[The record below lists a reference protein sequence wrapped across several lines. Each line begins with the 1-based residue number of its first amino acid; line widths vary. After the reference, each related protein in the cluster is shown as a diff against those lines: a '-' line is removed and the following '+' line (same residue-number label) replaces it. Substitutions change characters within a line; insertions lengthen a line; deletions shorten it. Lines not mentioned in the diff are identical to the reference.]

1 MTMRAFKNIFK
12 KAEWKVE
19 QPDGWAKI
27 LDAGDRNGMLEKIDY
42 DFPAITESDDRKM
55 IVKLP
60 LTDRNTLIITI
71 DCDKWAIEDRNRVR
85 LNVAGLPDGWAFGD
99 KTAVERYVRKLLK
112 ENYAPEGE
120 LWQGKLYVDLG
131 RAIDSEVEGAEIVA
145 EKGEKMLGI
154 NPSAWDVQTVNVGEG
169 YIKLVPIGKELG
181 DKFMSKLPRISR
193 RETFDGD
200 RARYIV
206 FKTVDPYIVNGE
218 LIAPKNS
225 CVCTETTQDYIDELA
240 KKVHDL
246 MDFNPLQYISISH
259 KDDWEKNVWDRVDA
273 YNLGAFG
280 VWQKVGEDICFNP
293 YVRIREDEL
302 KQADA
307 LLRFDEMPALEK
319 RTPVSVW
326 LMENAIEIH
335 SPFSDEDLPLIAAV
349 FLGVYFQFS
358 VVIENGEIKIG
369 EKDDS
374 PSPVVEDL
382 YRLVER
388 N

>member
-1 MTMRAFKNIFK
+1 MTMRAFKTIFK
-12 KAEWKVE
+12 KTEWKVE

-27 LDAGDRNGMLEKIDY
+27 LEPGEKEEELKKIDY
-42 DFPAITESDDRKM
+42 REDAVIESDGNR
-55 IVKLP
+55 ITVKLP
-60 LTDRNTLIITI
+60 LTDGNNLAIAI
-71 DCDKWAIEDRNRVR
+71 DWIKWAKDKQNAAR
-85 LNVAGLPDGWAFGD
+85 LKVAGLLDAWAFGD
-99 KTAVERYVRKLLK
+99 SRTVEKYIRHLLK
-112 ENYAPEGE
+112 ENYAPEDE

-200 RARYIV
+200 RARYII
-206 FKTVDPYIVNGE
+206 FKTVDPHIVNGE

-246 MDFNPLQYISISH
+246 MDFAPLQYISISH
-259 KDDWEKNVWDRVDA
+259 KDDWEKNVWGTVDA

-280 VWQKVGEDICFNP
+280 VWKKVGEDICFNP

-335 SPFSDEDLPLIAAV
+335 SPFSDDDLPLIAAV